1 MTVLG
6 KVLVFVNLGF
16 SLAVAFFI
24 TQAYAKR
31 TDWARAY
38 RDADAAMKAANA
50 SRDQYA
56 AEAAATKASC
66 ESKIATMTGAH
77 QKVVA
82 DLDRVNGQ
90 VMQLNNELKK
100 KDEIINAAG
109 LGTKGQQ
116 NEVVRLNDAL
126 TRSENYLKDANKR
139 LDDQAKTV
147 EDLRARAVKAEIDNR
162 ELQRRNDQLVGIVE
176 EKDKEL
182 IKIKASG
189 GVTTVAGA
197 SNPPPGDVEGRVKQ
211 YDPTS
216 GLMTITIGSD
226 AGVLKGHTLFVYR
239 LEPSGTYIGQMR
251 VLEVR
256 PNEAVGKMVNKPRS
270 PVQINDKVA
279 SKIS

>member
-38 RDADAAMKAANA
+38 RDANTALTAANA

-56 AEAAATKASC
+56 AEAAKAADECKTKVTA
-66 ESKIATMTGAH
+66 ANGAH
-77 QKVVA
+77 QKTVA
-82 DLDRVNGQ
+82 DLDKVSAQ
-90 VMQLNNELKK
+90 VMQLTNELKK
-100 KDEIINAAG
+100 KDELINAYN
-109 LGTKGQQ
+109 LGGKGVQ
-116 NEVVRLNDAL
+116 NEVGRLTEANGRIEKLLA
-126 TRSENYLKDANKR
+126 DANKR
-139 LDDQAKTV
+139 LDDQAKVV
-147 EDLRARAVKAEIDNR
+147 EDFRARAVKAEIDNR
-162 ELQRRNDQLVGIVE
+162 ELQRRNDQLVGIIE
-176 EKDKEL
+176 DKDKEL

-189 GVTTVAGA
+189 TTVNVASA

-216 GLMTITIGSD
+216 GLLTITVGSD
-226 AGVLKGHTLFVYR
+226 AGVLKGHTLYVYR
-239 LEPSGTYIGQMR
+239 LEPNGIYIGQMR
-251 VLEVR
+251 VMEVR
-256 PNEAVGKMVNKPRS
+256 PNEAVGKMVNKPRA